1 MLTSDSI
8 SLDPSSPTWL
18 GGKARRGVR
27 AGDREKTSQPLGNQS
42 GAGLF
47 LLRLLRGL
55 RPHVESQP
63 VCLQFPGLVLPR
75 APKGEPGRNLQVVNK
90 TDSTV
95 SKMTA
100 KDKRRQSGP
109 HSQGKEG
116 WRRLIHQLPLLV
128 KGLQKSG
135 YIF

>member
-27 AGDREKTSQPLGNQS
+27 AGDQEKTSQPLGNQS

-63 VCLQFPGLVLPR
+63 VCLQFPG
-75 APKGEPGRNLQVVNK
+75 EPGRNLQIVNK
-90 TDSTV
+90 TDSTM

-109 HSQGKEG
+109 RSEGKDG